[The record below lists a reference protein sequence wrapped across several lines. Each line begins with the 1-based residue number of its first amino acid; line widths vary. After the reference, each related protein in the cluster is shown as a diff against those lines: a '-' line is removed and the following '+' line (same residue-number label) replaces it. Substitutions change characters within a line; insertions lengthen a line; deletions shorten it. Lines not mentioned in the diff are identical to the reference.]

1 MAAEDRISITVKL
14 FAFFRDNRFK
24 KQDQEFPANTT
35 VRDIIRSLGIDPE
48 EVGVTM
54 INSRQCTLD
63 QVPVQGDQLAVFP
76 MIGGG

>member
-1 MAAEDRISITVKL
+1 MNVTVKL

-24 KQDQEFPANTT
+24 VQDFNFDEGTT
-35 VRDIIRSLGIDPE
+35 VLQVIEHFQIPAD

-54 INSRQCTLD
+54 INGRHCQFDTVLSEND
-63 QVPVQGDQLAVFP
+63 AISIFP

>member
-1 MAAEDRISITVKL
+1 MRLTIKL

-24 KQDQEFPANTT
+24 VQDFFFEEGTT
-35 VRDIIRSLGIDPE
+35 VQQVIEHFQIPVD

-54 INSRQCTLD
+54 INGRHCQLD
-63 QVPVQGDQLAVFP
+63 DILSENDILGIFP

>member
-14 FAFFRDNRFK
+14 FAFFRENRFIE
-24 KQDQEFPANTT
+24 QQQQFPAGTT
-35 VRDIIRSLGIDPE
+35 VRDIILSQGIDPE

-63 QVPVQGDQLAVFP
+63 RIPVQGDQLAIFP
-76 MIGGG
+76 VIGGG

>member
-1 MAAEDRISITVKL
+1 MQITVKL

-24 KQDQEFPANTT
+24 VKDFVFEEGTT
-35 VRDIIRSLGIDPE
+35 VQQVIVTFKIPTN

-54 INSRQCTLD
+54 INGRHCGPDTILNENDTL
-63 QVPVQGDQLAVFP
+63 GIFP